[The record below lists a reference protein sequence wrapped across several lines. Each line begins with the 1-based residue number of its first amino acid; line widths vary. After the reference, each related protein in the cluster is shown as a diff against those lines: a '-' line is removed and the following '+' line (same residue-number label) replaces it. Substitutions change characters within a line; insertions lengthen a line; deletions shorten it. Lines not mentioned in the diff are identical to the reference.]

1 MTLQAPDA
9 VAPDMQSLICVSR
22 ELFEKDKD
30 YSALHTIAFTTI
42 TTTLEPAL
50 AALQPLFASY
60 SIGLER
66 LEIVAR
72 LSLLIDGLVGNF
84 LCRMFSLS
92 FALQFFREIGYIQ
105 IFVISFK
112 ARINIVPTSL
122 ILKLISKRK
131 VLMPLS
137 LYHKLPFKCYTNDYE
152 LYESILQFL

>member
-84 LCRMFSLS
+84 LCECSAFLLLSNFSVKLDT
-92 FALQFFREIGYIQ
+92 FR
-105 IFVISFK
+105 
-112 ARINIVPTSL
+112 
-122 ILKLISKRK
+122 
-131 VLMPLS
+131 
-137 LYHKLPFKCYTNDYE
+137 
-152 LYESILQFL
+152 FL

>member
-50 AALQPLFASY
+50 AGLQPLFASY

-72 LSLLIDGLVGNF
+72 LSLLIDGLIGNF

-92 FALQFFREIGYIQ
+92 FALQFFCEIGYIQ

-112 ARINIVPTSL
+112 VQFKIVLTSPNSG
-122 ILKLISKRK
+122 IDLKKKGAYASIFTLE
-131 VLMPLS
+131 VAFQM
-137 LYHKLPFKCYTNDYE
+137 LYK
-152 LYESILQFL
+152 